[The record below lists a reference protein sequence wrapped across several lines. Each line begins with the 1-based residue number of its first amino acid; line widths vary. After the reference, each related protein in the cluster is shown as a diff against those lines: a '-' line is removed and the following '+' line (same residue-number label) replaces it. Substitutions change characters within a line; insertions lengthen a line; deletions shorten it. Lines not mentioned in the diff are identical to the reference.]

1 MRHKIVYEVSEDIK
15 IQLLPVIYYVA
26 TKLEAIRSRGGND
39 LRFSHAF
46 EDLVFV
52 LNYSG
57 EFKQQFL
64 DTTDTELRFYLS
76 DQFRALLNRPYIR
89 EEVSCSLTYGESEE
103 ADRILQIMKFVAD
116 G

>member
-1 MRHKIVYEVSEDIK
+1 MLSNNER
-15 IQLLPVIYYVA
+15 L
-26 TKLEAIRSRGGND
+26 KLIASGLGELCDSV
-39 LRFSHAF
+39 
-46 EDLVFV
+46 VFV

-57 EFKQQFL
+57 EFKQQFF